1 MLGTKVLAL
10 DSLEPHLY
18 SYQTNS
24 SGPPLSALGSS
35 THHIHTH
42 SQLRCVFVFPFRAIK
57 IQFGDKVTIVFLTN
71 VALERM
77 STDFEW
83 LSKHTRHL
91 SLTSI
96 EQAAATTSMAFN
108 SNGKGNTFSNT
119 SYIFPMIVKTGPDR
133 QVELG
138 TDLSSDPEDPHDRP
152 CQEPVKK
159 PENRPKIEKK
169 WTKPAV

>member
-1 MLGTKVLAL
+1 MFGF
-10 DSLEPHLY
+10 S
-18 SYQTNS
+18 
-24 SGPPLSALGSS
+24 
-35 THHIHTH
+35 
-42 SQLRCVFVFPFRAIK
+42 FRAIK

-96 EQAAATTSMAFN
+96 EQAAATTSTAFN

-119 SYIFPMIVKTGPDR
+119 SYIFSMVVKTGPDR

-138 TDLSSDPEDPHDRP
+138 TDLSSGPEDPHNRP

-159 PENRPKIEKK
+159 SKKMTKNRKK
-169 WTKPAV
+169 MDKTGGLTV